1 MDIKRTDEK
10 LIKDIEEWNKQ
21 EKCTISDGRTE
32 LEKTELEKQQEEIIK
47 GQQEELN
54 KLRIENNLMRELLS
68 RPISYT
74 YGIR

>member
-21 EKCTISDGRTE
+21 EKCLVADGRTE
-32 LEKTELEKQQEEIIK
+32 REKQQEEIIK

-68 RPISYT
+68 RPINYT

>member
-21 EKCTISDGRTE
+21 EKHYIADGRTDLE
-32 LEKTELEKQQEEIIK
+32 IEQEKTIQKLIEKNKKLE
-47 GQQEELN
+47 
-54 KLRIENNLMRELLS
+54 IENNLMKELLA
-68 RPISYT
+68 RPVSYT

>member
-1 MDIKRTDEK
+1 MNIKRTDEK

-21 EKCTISDGRTE
+21 EKCIIEDGRTE
-32 LEKTELEKQQEEIIK
+32 REKQQEEIIK

-68 RPISYT
+68 RPINFT

>member
-21 EKCTISDGRTE
+21 EKCFVADGRTE
-32 LEKTELEKQQEEIIK
+32 REKRQEEIIK

-54 KLRIENNLMRELLS
+54 KLKIENNLMRELLS
-68 RPISYT
+68 RPVSYT

>member
-10 LIKDIEEWNKQ
+10 LIKDIAEWNKQ
-21 EKCTISDGRTE
+21 EICTMADGR
-32 LEKTELEKQQEEIIK
+32 TELEKQQEEIIK

-68 RPISYT
+68 KPVTYT

>member
-1 MDIKRTDEK
+1 MDIKRAGEK

-21 EKCTISDGRTE
+21 EKSLVADGRTE
-32 LEKTELEKQQEEIIK
+32 REKQQEEIIK

-68 RPISYT
+68 RPVNYT
-74 YGIR
+74 YGIK

>member
-21 EKCTISDGRTE
+21 ERYTIADGRTE
-32 LEKTELEKQQEEIIK
+32 KEKYLEQRCEELENKIK
-47 GQQEELN
+47 TME
-54 KLRIENNLMRELLS
+54 IENNLMKELLS
-68 RPISYT
+68 RPVSYT

>member
-21 EKCTISDGRTE
+21 EKICVADGR
-32 LEKTELEKQQEEIIK
+32 TELEKQQEEIIK
-47 GQQEELN
+47 GQNEELN

-68 RPISYT
+68 RPVTYT

>member
-21 EKCTISDGRTE
+21 EKCTVADGRTE
-32 LEKTELEKQQEEIIK
+32 LEKSQEKTIQHLIEEN
-47 GQQEELN
+47 N
-54 KLRIENNLMRELLS
+54 KLKIENNLMRELLS
-68 RPISYT
+68 RPVTYT

>member
-21 EKCTISDGRTE
+21 EKCIIEDGRTE
-32 LEKTELEKQQEEIIK
+32 REKQQEEIIK

-68 RPISYT
+68 RPINFT